1 MLFYILIIIIII
13 LLLIPNQK
21 NEHARE
27 DFTVFDVK
35 RDILSKTGELAKYLI
50 LK

>member
-13 LLLIPNQK
+13 VILIPTK
-21 NEHARE
+21 KEKKEHYQ
-27 DFTVFDVK
+27 VFDLK
-35 RDILSKTGELAKYLI
+35 RDILSRTSEIAKYLI